1 MAGGNKK
8 DLIYCEKCHK
18 TLKRGEFYQSN
29 NLEKYPDFGTI
40 PICKKCLTMHVNN
53 WDPDTFTP
61 ILKEVD
67 VPYIP
72 EEWNKLLASYGKDPR
87 KVTGMTILGRYL
99 SKMKLR
105 QWNDFR
111 WKDTEFL
118 AQLAEKELRE
128 TLERQ
133 GKDIQ
138 EITVAVEE
146 SKAILPN
153 PNPEPSTEKSFE
165 EVVFGTSN
173 PVEVDTGTGFIREE
187 PSKTAEEL
195 GLTDEDIL
203 YLKLRWGKTYKPE
216 DWIWLERFYRNFEK
230 TYDIQTAGHKDT
242 LMKLAKVSLRLDQ
255 LIDLGDIEAAQK
267 TEKMYN
273 SLMKSGSFTALQNKQ
288 EQQQGIDSIG
298 EIVAL
303 CESKGFIPRYYVDT
317 PKDKVDRVLQD
328 MQEYTHSLI
337 MEETNIGD
345 LIENAVKQIQLDK
358 EREQNL
364 EELSEEE
371 AFEESL
377 FSENKSYLT
386 DNDFHEFS
394 TFEEELAEQ
403 DAELEEKE
411 WH

>member
-1 MAGGNKK
+1 
-8 DLIYCEKCHK
+8 
-18 TLKRGEFYQSN
+18 
-29 NLEKYPDFGTI
+29 
-40 PICKKCLTMHVNN
+40 
-53 WDPDTFTP
+53 
-61 ILKEVD
+61 
-67 VPYIP
+67 
-72 EEWNKLLASYGKDPR
+72 
-87 KVTGMTILGRYL
+87 
-99 SKMKLR
+99 
-105 QWNDFR
+105 
-111 WKDTEFL
+111 
-118 AQLAEKELRE
+118 
-128 TLERQ
+128 
-133 GKDIQ
+133 
-138 EITVAVEE
+138 
-146 SKAILPN
+146 
-153 PNPEPSTEKSFE
+153 
-165 EVVFGTSN
+165 
-173 PVEVDTGTGFIREE
+173 
-187 PSKTAEEL
+187 
-195 GLTDEDIL
+195 
-203 YLKLRWGKTYKPE
+203 
-216 DWIWLERFYRNFEK
+216 
-230 TYDIQTAGHKDT
+230 
-242 LMKLAKVSLRLDQ
+242 MKLAKVSLRLDQ

-403 DAELEEKE
+403 DAELEGKE

>member
-1 MAGGNKK
+1 MDSAVSKK

-18 TLKRGEFYQSN
+18 TLKRGEFYLSN
-29 NLEKYPDFGTI
+29 NLDKYPNGGTI
-40 PICKKCLTMHVNN
+40 PICKKCLTMHVDN
-53 WDPDTFTP
+53 WKPETFTP

-72 EEWNKLLASYGKDPR
+72 EEWNKLLETYGKDRR

-99 SKMKLR
+99 SKMKLK
-105 QWNDFR
+105 QWNEYR

-118 AQLAEKELRE
+118 QQLAEKQLRE
-128 TLERQ
+128 VMKAQ

-138 EITVAVEE
+138 EITMAIEE
-146 SKAILPN
+146 QKVIA
-153 PNPEPSTEKSFE
+153 PEKTFE
-165 EVVFGTSN
+165 EIVFAPADETPAYSQTMFQDQS
-173 PVEVDTGTGFIREE
+173 ESAD
-187 PSKTAEEL
+187 EL
-195 GLTDEDIL
+195 GLTEEDVR
-203 YLKLRWGKTYKPE
+203 YLQLRWGKSYKPSE
-216 DWIWLERFYRNFEK
+216 WIWLERFYRNFEK

-242 LMKLAKVSLRLDQ
+242 LMKLAKVSLKLDQ
-255 LIDLGDIEAAQK
+255 LIDLGDIDGAQK

-298 EIVAL
+298 EIVAM
-303 CESKGFIPRYYVDT
+303 CESKGFIPRYYIDS

-328 MQEYTHSLI
+328 MQEYTRSLI

-345 LIENAVKQIQLDK
+345 LIENAVKQIQLEK
-358 EREQNL
+358 EREL
-364 EELSEEE
+364 EMDQDLTDEE
-371 AFEESL
+371 ALEESL
-377 FSENKSYLT
+377 FSENKIYLS

-394 TFEEELAEQ
+394 AFEEELAAE
-403 DAELEEKE
+403 DAELLEGEDPS